1 MNSSIHEI
9 NVDEIAQVSGGG
21 MFDLLGNLANGLGD
35 TIELVPPVVT
45 QAAQVIAEVFYDAG
59 TALGTP

>member
-1 MNSSIHEI
+1 MNSSIREI

-21 MFDLLGNLANGLGD
+21 MFDLLVNPANGLGD

>member
-1 MNSSIHEI
+1 MNSSIREI

-21 MFDLLGNLANGLGD
+21 TFDLLGNLANGIGD

-45 QAAQVIAEVFYDAG
+45 QAAQVGAEGFYDIV
-59 TALGTP
+59 TLLGTP